1 MKTANGTLHL
11 DKRRAVSNIG
21 MVVILV
27 SFAMLFAA
35 LLLGYVVFRLTNEV
49 WPPMGMQTVP
59 LTLPFVSTVIIGA
72 SSLMYMNFEKSF
84 NAKDVNNSKKYFFL
98 TLLLGLAFMG
108 VQFLL
113 WGQMADIGLYV
124 SAGVFPSLLY
134 ALTWVHAGHI
144 VVALLALLLL
154 VPAVFKDYS
163 DEKIIGV
170 QNIGKFW
177 HFLGIIWFIMFV
189 VMFVF

>member
-163 DEKIIGV
+163 DEKIIWV

>member
-1 MKTANGTLHL
+1 MKTANGTIHL

-21 MVVILV
+21 MIVILV

-59 LTLPFVSTVIIGA
+59 LTLPFVSTVIIGV
-72 SSLMYMNFEKSF
+72 SSLMYINFEKSF

-98 TLLLGLAFMG
+98 TFLLGLAFMG

-163 DEKIIGV
+163 DEKIIWV

>member
-49 WPPMGMQTVP
+49 WPPMGMQIVP
-59 LTLPFVSTVIIGA
+59 LTLPFVSTVIIGV

-84 NAKDVNNSKKYFFL
+84 NAKDVSNSKKYFFL

-163 DEKIIGV
+163 DEKIIWV

>member
-84 NAKDVNNSKKYFFL
+84 NVKDVNNSKKYFFL

-163 DEKIIGV
+163 DEKIIWV

>member
-1 MKTANGTLHL
+1 
-11 DKRRAVSNIG
+11 
-21 MVVILV
+21 
-27 SFAMLFAA
+27 
-35 LLLGYVVFRLTNEV
+35 
-49 WPPMGMQTVP
+49 
-59 LTLPFVSTVIIGA
+59 
-72 SSLMYMNFEKSF
+72 
-84 NAKDVNNSKKYFFL
+84 
-98 TLLLGLAFMG
+98 MG

-163 DEKIIGV
+163 DEKIIWV

>member
-59 LTLPFVSTVIIGA
+59 LTLPFVSTVIIGV

-163 DEKIIGV
+163 DEKIIWV